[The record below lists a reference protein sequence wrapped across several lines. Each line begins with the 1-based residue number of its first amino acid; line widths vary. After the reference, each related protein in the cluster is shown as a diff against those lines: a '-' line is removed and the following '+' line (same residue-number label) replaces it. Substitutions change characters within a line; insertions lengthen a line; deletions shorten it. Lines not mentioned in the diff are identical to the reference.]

1 MKIQMTKP
9 RSTKFYTVDPNNKEK
24 HKERRIKKLMLQNIS
39 VEEWKEAVTE
49 FHKYKN
55 KKDIIEE
62 KLL

>member
-1 MKIQMTKP
+1 
-9 RSTKFYTVDPNNKEK
+9 
-24 HKERRIKKLMLQNIS
+24 MLQDIS